1 MRALRCKRAGAVRCG
16 AALSRAGLRVGEP
29 DGWPMPAGAAGMGGR
44 RAGGGRA
51 GGFVEGGRLAWREG
65 AGLPGGE
72 ELFEVSEQARDV
84 LIQAVEQA
92 RMGDDATAQ
101 AGARRAGQV
110 GCF

>member
-1 MRALRCKRAGAVRCG
+1 
-16 AALSRAGLRVGEP
+16 
-29 DGWPMPAGAAGMGGR
+29 
-44 RAGGGRA
+44 
-51 GGFVEGGRLAWREG
+51 LAWREG